1 MNKGIRD
8 LIIFTGGLIVG
19 AASSWVICKKYYSD
33 KAEEEIAS
41 VERAFSDRLDE
52 IEEEKNGALD
62 VAKKAILSANDYNK
76 EDPGSRELI
85 SNRST
90 LDGIVK
96 SKNVER
102 IDYTKYSEGD
112 IIRVSDPPKN
122 SVESIAVDDHP
133 RDDGEDESME
143 SPEDAEVDY
152 EYSHARIEIG
162 NGRDNLRDPYE
173 ITYDEYGSLPSF
185 EPKEL
190 YFYDGDGT
198 MVEGEHEEIIDNYEY
213 LVGDVLAKTGFRSS
227 DLDRIYIRN
236 EHVGCDYEVIRVK
249 GTYDF
254 T

>member
-1 MNKGIRD
+1 MNKGVRD
-8 LIIFTGGLIVG
+8 LIIFAGGLVVG
-19 AASSWVICKKYYSD
+19 ALGSWVVCKKYYSD

-52 IEEEKNGALD
+52 IEKEKNGAFEEFE
-62 VAKKAILSANDYNK
+62 KALLSANDYHK
-76 EDPGSRELI
+76 EDPGARELI
-85 SNRST
+85 KNRST
-90 LDGIVK
+90 LDGIIK
-96 SKNVER
+96 SKSVDR
-102 IDYTKYSEGD
+102 VDYSKYSEGD

-122 SVESIAVDDHP
+122 SAESIAVDDHP
-133 RDDGEDESME
+133 RDDGEESEEDME
-143 SPEDAEVDY
+143 IDY
-152 EYSHARIEIG
+152 EYSHPRIEIG
-162 NGRDNLRDPYE
+162 NGRENLKDPYE
-173 ITYDEYGSLPSF
+173 ITYEDYGSLSSF

-213 LVGDVLAKTGFRSS
+213 LVGDVLAKTGFKKG